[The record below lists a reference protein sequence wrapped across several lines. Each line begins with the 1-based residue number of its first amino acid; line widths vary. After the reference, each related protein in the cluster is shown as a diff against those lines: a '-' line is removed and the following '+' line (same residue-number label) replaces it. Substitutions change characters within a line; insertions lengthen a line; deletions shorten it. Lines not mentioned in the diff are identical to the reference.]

1 MVVIVRVLVPLSF
14 PPIAHKMWHP
24 AQMIP
29 AILTDLAIVIHI
41 LSITTHFLQGCIGLH
56 RHKKTAQPPRT
67 NLNREK
73 VIEKQTNETA
83 ANTPTHAKQ
92 PSASYLNVLLFFL
105 EHRSFL
111 VVNDTCIQQLLCY
124 CKSKSNYE
132 QISFKVPFLGGRYYA
147 VGGRRQRGPNLKAIG
162 TFPPYCLLPD
172 AIQTLLARFLAN
184 IYVVGGRAHMPA
196 KTDHQER

>member
-1 MVVIVRVLVPLSF
+1 MLRLNLFTS
-14 PPIAHKMWHP
+14 
-24 AQMIP
+24 
-29 AILTDLAIVIHI
+29 L
-41 LSITTHFLQGCIGLH
+41 LSITTHLLQGCIGLH

-67 NLNREK
+67 NSNREK

-132 QISFKVPFLGGRYYA
+132 HMYRLKSPSFRGQILCFRRATPTWTQLEGNWHVPALLSTTWCHTKRFWRA
-147 VGGRRQRGPNLKAIG
+147 SPQTFMNCCRR
-162 TFPPYCLLPD
+162 
-172 AIQTLLARFLAN
+172 ARSL
-184 IYVVGGRAHMPA
+184 PA
-196 KTDHQER
+196 KTDHQAASV

>member
-24 AQMIP
+24 AHDDP
-29 AILTDLAIVIHI
+29 SHTHR
-41 LSITTHFLQGCIGLH
+41 LSHSHPHPVHLNASSPRMHRLIMH
-56 RHKKTAQPPRT
+56 RHKKTT
-67 NLNREK
+67 SSNGEK
-73 VIEKQTNETA
+73 IIEKQTNETA

-124 CKSKSNYE
+124 CTSRNQTMSRYRLKSH
-132 QISFKVPFLGGRYYA
+132 F
-147 VGGRRQRGPNLKAIG
+147 
-162 TFPPYCLLPD
+162 
-172 AIQTLLARFLAN
+172 
-184 IYVVGGRAHMPA
+184 
-196 KTDHQER
+196 